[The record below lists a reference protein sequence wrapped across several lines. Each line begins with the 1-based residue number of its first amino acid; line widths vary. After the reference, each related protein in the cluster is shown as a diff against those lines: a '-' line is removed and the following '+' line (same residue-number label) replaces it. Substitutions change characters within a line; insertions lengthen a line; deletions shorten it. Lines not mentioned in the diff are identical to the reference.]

1 MAFELEIHG
10 KLFDDPQKVIED
22 LGFQPGGR
30 VQFAIDNATVRF
42 MEDYWA
48 FDTGTLAHSVSG
60 QGTGLLTYYQPYAH
74 YMWSGVV
81 YGPNIWNGDG
91 HVPDAPQPFFSPKG
105 KKKHPTGK
113 EIVYKK
119 DKKPDAGAFPLER
132 MKAAHLN
139 DIIEEARRV
148 ARYK

>member
-1 MAFELEIHG
+1 MAFEFEVHG
-10 KLFDDPQKVIED
+10 NLFDDPQKVIED

-30 VQFAIDNATVRF
+30 VQLAIDNATVRF

-48 FDTGTLAHSVSG
+48 FNTGTLAHSVSG

-74 YMWSGVV
+74 YMWTGIV
-81 YGPNIWNGDG
+81 YGPNFP
-91 HVPDAPQPFFSPKG
+91 VEKDAQGNVLAWRSPKG

-113 EIVYKK
+113 LINYKK

-139 DIIEEARRV
+139 DIIEEAKRV
-148 ARYK
+148 ARDK